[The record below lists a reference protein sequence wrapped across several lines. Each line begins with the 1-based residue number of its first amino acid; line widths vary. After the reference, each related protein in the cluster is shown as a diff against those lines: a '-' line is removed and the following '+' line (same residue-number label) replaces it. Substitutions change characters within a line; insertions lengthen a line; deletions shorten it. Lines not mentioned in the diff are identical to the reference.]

1 MEKIKTWK
9 VWGNFFG
16 YFIVFVLGASIAAI
30 PRFVKGFDNE
40 TGLLVSISEI
50 IRIFITILLL
60 YWYTKYVVK
69 LPLNIPTLNAKRLN
83 MGIWI
88 LVGLSLPILTV
99 VIFYITGNLSVR
111 NINTELSQSYI
122 FDAILKALG
131 VSLASGFVEE
141 ILFRGY
147 LFNLL
152 KSKYNFW
159 IAAFAPSL
167 FFTLIHIGGAGSLLN
182 VVQLIVAGLLFSFMS
197 LMIYVYTKSIWNAG
211 IVHFLW
217 NLLLLNGLIAF
228 SAKGK
233 SEVLVQLNIGDNLL
247 FNGGDFGIE
256 TSIPAIIVYG
266 LTSLI
271 LWKLYKKKQH
281 TTKNIEH
288 LADSAKNE
296 DSSNL

>member
-1 MEKIKTWK
+1 MQEIKSWK
-9 VWGNFFG
+9 VWSNFFG
-16 YFIVFVLGASIAAI
+16 YFIIFILGASIAAI
-30 PRFVKGFDNE
+30 PRFIKGFDNE
-40 TGLLVSISEI
+40 TGRLVSISEI

-69 LPLNIPTLNAKRLN
+69 LPLNIPALSAKHLNLSL
-83 MGIWI
+83 WI
-88 LVGLSLPILTV
+88 LVGFSLPFLTV
-99 VIFYITGNLSVR
+99 LIFYITGNLSIKS
-111 NINTELSQSYI
+111 INTQLSQSYI
-122 FDAILKALG
+122 FDVIIKAFG

-141 ILFRGY
+141 IIFRGY
-147 LFNLL
+147 FFNLL
-152 KSKYNFW
+152 KSKYNFG
-159 IAAFAPSL
+159 ISAFAPSL

-182 VVQLIVAGLLFSFMS
+182 IFQLIVAGLLFSFMS

-228 SAKGK
+228 VTGGK
-233 SEVLVQLNIGDNLL
+233 NEVLVQLNIGDNPL

-256 TSIPAIIVYG
+256 TSIPAIIIYG

-281 TTKNIEH
+281 TTINIGH
-288 LADSAKNE
+288 LADNAKNE
-296 DSSNL
+296 DNRNL

>member
-1 MEKIKTWK
+1 MQEIKTWK

-16 YFIVFVLGASIAAI
+16 YFIIFILGASIAAI
-30 PRFVKGFDNE
+30 PRFIKGFDNE
-40 TGLLVSISEI
+40 TGLLVGISEI
-50 IRIFITILLL
+50 IRIFITLSLL

-69 LPLNIPTLNAKRLN
+69 LPLNIPTLSANHLN
-83 MGIWI
+83 MGLWI
-88 LVGLSLPILTV
+88 LIGLSLPILTV

-111 NINTELSQSYI
+111 SIDTELNQSYI

-131 VSLASGFVEE
+131 VSLACGFVEE
-141 ILFRGY
+141 IIFRGY

-152 KSKYNFW
+152 KSKYNFF
-159 IAAFAPSL
+159 ISAFAPSI

-197 LMIYVYTKSIWNAG
+197 LMIYVYSKSIWNAG
-211 IVHFLW
+211 TVHFLW

-228 SAKGK
+228 SIKGK
-233 SEVLVQLNIGDNLL
+233 SEVLVQLNIGDNIL

-271 LWKLYKKKQH
+271 LWQLYKKK
-281 TTKNIEH
+281 H
-288 LADSAKNE
+288 LVFIK
-296 DSSNL
+296 

>member
-1 MEKIKTWK
+1 MKEAKTWK
-9 VWGNFFG
+9 IWGNLFV
-16 YFIVFVLGASIAAI
+16 YFILFIVGASIAAI
-30 PRFVKGFDNE
+30 PRFITGFDHE
-40 TGLLVSISEI
+40 TGLLVSVSEI
-50 IRIFITILLL
+50 IRIPITILLL

-69 LPLNIPTLNAKRLN
+69 LPLNLPTLNTEHLN
-83 MGIWI
+83 IGLWI

-99 VIFYITGNLSVR
+99 LIFYITGNLTVE
-111 NINTELSQSYI
+111 NINKELSQSYI
-122 FDAILKALG
+122 LDIAIKALG

-167 FFTLIHIGGAGSLLN
+167 FFTLIHIGAAGSILN

-217 NLLLLNGLIAF
+217 NLLILNGLIAF
-228 SAKGK
+228 SIKGE
-233 SEVLVQLNIGDNLL
+233 SEVLVQLNTGDNPI

-266 LTSLI
+266 FTSMI
-271 LWKLYKKKQH
+271 LWKLYKN
-281 TTKNIEH
+281 KNSTQQRTE
-288 LADSAKNE
+288 LKSK
-296 DSSNL
+296 

>member
-16 YFIVFVLGASIAAI
+16 YFIIFILGASIAAI
-30 PRFVKGFDNE
+30 PRFIKGFDNE

-50 IRIFITILLL
+50 IRVFITILLL

-83 MGIWI
+83 MGLWI
-88 LVGLSLPILTV
+88 LIGFSLPILTV
-99 VIFYITGNLSVR
+99 VIFYITGNLSVE
-111 NINTELSQSYI
+111 NTNTELSKSYI
-122 FDAILKALG
+122 LDTVFKALG

-167 FFTLIHIGGAGSLLN
+167 FFTLIHIGRVGSLLN

-228 SAKGK
+228 STKGK
-233 SEVLVQLNIGDNLL
+233 SEVLVQLNIGDNPL

-281 TTKNIEH
+281 TITCIER
-288 LADSAKNE
+288 DEYEQS
-296 DSSNL
+296 

>member
-1 MEKIKTWK
+1 MQEIKTWK

-16 YFIVFVLGASIAAI
+16 YFFIFIIGASIAAI
-30 PRFVKGFDNE
+30 PRFIKGFGNE

-69 LPLNIPTLNAKRLN
+69 LPLNIPTLNAKSLN
-83 MGIWI
+83 MGLWI
-88 LVGLSLPILTV
+88 LIGLSLPILTV
-99 VIFYITGNLSVR
+99 VTFYITGNLSVR
-111 NINTELSQSYI
+111 NIDTELSRSYI
-122 FDAILKALG
+122 FDAILKAFG

-141 ILFRGY
+141 IIFRGY

-159 IAAFAPSL
+159 ISAFAPSL

-182 VVQLIVAGLLFSFMS
+182 IFQLIVAGLLFSFMS
-197 LMIYVYTKSIWNAG
+197 LMIYVYTNSIWNAG

-228 SAKGK
+228 RTGGK
-233 SEVLVQLNIGDNLL
+233 NEVLVQLNIGDNPL

-256 TSIPAIIVYG
+256 TSIPAIIIYG

-281 TTKNIEH
+281 TTINIGH
-288 LADSAKNE
+288 LADNAKNE
-296 DSSNL
+296 DNRNL

>member
-16 YFIVFVLGASIAAI
+16 YFIIFVLGASIAAI

-83 MGIWI
+83 MGLWI

-111 NINTELSQSYI
+111 SINTELSQSYI
-122 FDAILKALG
+122 FDVILKAFG

-228 SAKGK
+228 STKGK
-233 SEVLVQLNIGDNLL
+233 SEVLVQLNIGDNPL
-247 FNGGDFGIE
+247 FNGGAFGIE
-256 TSIPAIIVYG
+256 TSIPAIIIYG

-271 LWKLYKKKQH
+271 LWNLYKKKQH
-281 TTKNIEH
+281 ITKNIGH

-296 DSSNL
+296 DNSNL

>member
-1 MEKIKTWK
+1 MKEVKSLKI
-9 VWGNFFG
+9 WGNFFG
-16 YFIVFVLGASIAAI
+16 YFILFLVGASIAAI
-30 PRFVKGFDNE
+30 PRFITGFDQE

-50 IRIFITILLL
+50 IRIPITILLL
-60 YWYTKYVVK
+60 YWYTKYAVK
-69 LPLNIPTLNAKRLN
+69 LPLNLPTLNTKHLN
-83 MGIWI
+83 IGLWI

-99 VIFYITGNLSVR
+99 LIFYITGNLTVE
-111 NINTELSQSYI
+111 NINKELSQSYI
-122 FDAILKALG
+122 LDIVLKALG

-167 FFTLIHIGGAGSLLN
+167 FFTLIHIGAAGSILN

-228 SAKGK
+228 SIKGESK
-233 SEVLVQLNIGDNLL
+233 VLVQLNNGDNPF

-266 LTSLI
+266 FTSLI
-271 LWKLYKKKQH
+271 LWKLYKN
-281 TTKNIEH
+281 KNSTQQKT
-288 LADSAKNE
+288 LKAM
-296 DSSNL
+296 

>member
-1 MEKIKTWK
+1 MQEIKTWK

-16 YFIVFVLGASIAAI
+16 YFIIFVLGASIAAI
-30 PRFVKGFDNE
+30 PRFIKGFDNE

-69 LPLNIPTLNAKRLN
+69 LPLNIPTLSAKHLN
-83 MGIWI
+83 MGLWI

-122 FDAILKALG
+122 LDAIFKAFG
-131 VSLASGFVEE
+131 VSLACGFVEE
-141 ILFRGY
+141 IIFRGY

-159 IAAFAPSL
+159 ISAFAPSL

-182 VVQLIVAGLLFSFMS
+182 VVQLIVGGLLFSFMS

-228 SAKGK
+228 RTKGK
-233 SEVLVQLNIGDNLL
+233 TEVLVQLKIGDNPL

-271 LWKLYKKKQH
+271 LWKLYKKNQH
-281 TTKNIEH
+281 TTIIVAH
-288 LADSAKNE
+288 LGDSAKNE
-296 DSSNL
+296 DDNNL